1 MNFQRSKINQAV
13 ISVIAGMTAG
23 AAVADQGIIE
33 EVVVTATK
41 RAESTQDIPVTVE
54 ALTSDS
60 LEDFGI
66 TNFED
71 YLIQLPGVTA
81 GGSGPGQNTI
91 YIRGIASTTPN
102 LTTAG
107 VAGIAPNG
115 AWY

>member
-81 GGSGPGQNTI
+81 GGSGPGHK
-91 YIRGIASTTPN
+91 GMFSTTGN
-102 LTTAG
+102 TGSLWC
-107 VAGIAPNG
+107 I
-115 AWY
+115 Y

>member
-23 AAVADQGIIE
+23 AATADQGVIE

-41 RAESTQDIPVTVE
+41 RAESTQDIPVAVE

-81 GGSGPGQNTI
+81 GEVVQARIQFT
-91 YIRGIASTTPN
+91 YEASRQRHQTLRPPASRVLRLMSPCT
-102 LTTAG
+102 
-107 VAGIAPNG
+107 
-115 AWY
+115 

>member
-23 AAVADQGIIE
+23 AAAADQGVIE

-41 RAESTQDIPVTVE
+41 RAESTQDIPVAVE

-71 YLIQLPGVTA
+71 YLVQLPGVTA

-91 YIRGIASTTPN
+91 YIRGIASTTPKPYDRRRRGYC
-102 LTTAG
+102 A
-107 VAGIAPNG
+107 
-115 AWY
+115 